1 MGWKRGSLSQKPGS
15 GATPRAW
22 KSWGISGVTWR
33 KQRRTCLQSSRMF
46 PLRLLPSARL
56 RCLPISRRS
65 KWATPIV
72 QSLRNLHGLLL
83 KARILENTNPRSPT
97 PTPSHRSTQP
107 TQPALYPQHTSPHPP
122 CPPHLP
128 CPPHPTPTHP
138 HTPHPTPHPTPPPE
152 HSSPPHSTPIPFRP
166 NSPHPASVNRR
177 RESQPAVG

>member
-1 MGWKRGSLSQKPGS
+1 MGWKRGSLNQKPGS

-33 KQRRTCLQSSRMF
+33 KQRRACLQSSRMF

-107 TQPALYPQHTSPHPP
+107 TQPALYPQHTSPLLTLSTPPSHPSTPPPHPLLTPP
-122 CPPHLP
+122 CPFS
-128 CPPHPTPTHP
+128 CG
-138 HTPHPTPHPTPPPE
+138 
-152 HSSPPHSTPIPFRP
+152 I
-166 NSPHPASVNRR
+166 RR
-177 RESQPAVG
+177 SL